1 VHACTPRRLLNISI
15 LVIIAFVVLP
25 IYVDLG
31 LRASLDHIEGRGTV
45 GGIDFKA
52 YYLAAHLLQRGE
64 DFYDVRAQE
73 EAMISFGLPLNDSL
87 YIYPPLLAILFLPLT
102 ALSVGRAAQV
112 WFLFNLALYGLTL
125 AILVKSMGLD
135 TLKEKIAPLILLAFL
150 FAPVLFTLYKGQI
163 NIAILFLLALTY
175 WSYQRGNPARAG
187 VSLACATMIKV
198 VPGLLILYFLWK
210 REYIVVWA
218 AMGTIAILGILC
230 LMIAGPSVHS
240 TFFWSVLPALGAPR
254 PNPSN
259 QSLGGYLSLL
269 LIPNPFTSCI
279 LNSPPLWKLLTTLL
293 SLLLILSISILCPR
307 AKREGLDLEVSL
319 VVATIPLVSQIAW
332 VDLYSLF
339 LLPYTVLA
347 RHLLQGKGR
356 RIHVVLVVSSFL
368 LLNSPRLVDLWTNYV
383 ARYDWLLGNPFSL
396 GLPFYGAIALW
407 LVLAHMCWMKSEG
420 VTTHV

>member
-1 VHACTPRRLLNISI
+1 MRACTPRRLLNIGI
-15 LVIIAFVVLP
+15 LVIIAFLVLS
-25 IYVDLG
+25 IYIDLG

-52 YYLAAHLLQRGE
+52 YYLAAHLLQRRE
-64 DFYDVRAQE
+64 NFYDVKAQE

-102 ALSVGRAAQV
+102 TLSLSRAAQV
-112 WFLFNLALYGLTL
+112 WFLFNLALYGLAL
-125 AILVKSMGLD
+125 VILVKSTGLD

-150 FAPVLFTLYKGQI
+150 FAPVLFTLYKGQV

-175 WSYQRGNPARAG
+175 WFCQRGNLAWAG

-198 VPGLLILYFLWK
+198 VPGLLIVYFLWK
-210 REYIVVWA
+210 REYVVVWA
-218 AMGTIAILGILC
+218 AMGTIAIIGILG
-230 LMIAGPSVHS
+230 LVIAGPSVHH
-240 TFFWSVLPALGAPR
+240 TFFRSVLPALGAPR

-269 LIPNPFTSCI
+269 LVPNPFTSCI

-293 SLLLILSISILCPR
+293 SLLLIAWIPILSPR
-307 AKREGLDLEVSL
+307 AKREGWDLEVSL
-319 VVATIPLVSQIAW
+319 VVASIPLVSQIAW
-332 VDLYSLF
+332 VDLYTLF
-339 LLPYTVLA
+339 LLPYAVLA
-347 RHLLQGKGR
+347 RYLLQGEGGR
-356 RIHVVLVVSSFL
+356 IDVALVASSFL

-383 ARYDWLLGNPFSL
+383 ARYDWLLGNPFFL
-396 GLPFYGAIALW
+396 GLPLYGAIALW
-407 LVLAHMCWMKSEG
+407 LVVAHMCWMKSKG

>member
-1 VHACTPRRLLNISI
+1 MRACTPRRLLNIGI
-15 LVIIAFVVLP
+15 LVIIAFLVLS
-25 IYVDLG
+25 IYIDLG

-52 YYLAAHLLQRGE
+52 YYLAAHLLQRRE
-64 DFYDVRAQE
+64 NFYDVKAQE

-102 ALSVGRAAQV
+102 TLSLSRAAQV
-112 WFLFNLALYGLTL
+112 WFLFNLALYGLAL
-125 AILVKSMGLD
+125 VILVKSTGLD

-150 FAPVLFTLYKGQI
+150 FAPVLFTLYKGQV

-175 WSYQRGNPARAG
+175 WFYQRGNLAWAG

-198 VPGLLILYFLWK
+198 VPGLLIVYFLWK
-210 REYIVVWA
+210 REYVVVWA
-218 AMGTIAILGILC
+218 AMGTIAIIGILG
-230 LMIAGPSVHS
+230 LVIAGPSVHH
-240 TFFWSVLPALGAPR
+240 TFFRSVLPALGAPR

-269 LIPNPFTSCI
+269 LVPNPFTSCI

-293 SLLLILSISILCPR
+293 SLLLIAWIPILSPR
-307 AKREGLDLEVSL
+307 AKREGWDLEVSL
-319 VVATIPLVSQIAW
+319 VVASIPLVSQIAW
-332 VDLYSLF
+332 VDLYTLF
-339 LLPYTVLA
+339 LLPYAVLA
-347 RHLLQGKGR
+347 RYLLQGEGGR
-356 RIHVVLVVSSFL
+356 IDVALVASSFL

-383 ARYDWLLGNPFSL
+383 ARYDWLLGNPFFL
-396 GLPFYGAIALW
+396 GLPLYGAIALW
-407 LVLAHMCWMKSEG
+407 LVVAHMCWMKSKR